1 MVKGKNQPVEIYIP
15 IDKKIPPFPGNLF
28 PELRTHNYAYG
39 FKKKIDFANQQIFGR
54 DDQYKKV

>member
-1 MVKGKNQPVEIYIP
+1 MSFQFFKAQMVKGKNQPVEIYIP

-39 FKKKIDFANQQIFGR
+39 FKKKIDFAN
-54 DDQYKKV
+54 